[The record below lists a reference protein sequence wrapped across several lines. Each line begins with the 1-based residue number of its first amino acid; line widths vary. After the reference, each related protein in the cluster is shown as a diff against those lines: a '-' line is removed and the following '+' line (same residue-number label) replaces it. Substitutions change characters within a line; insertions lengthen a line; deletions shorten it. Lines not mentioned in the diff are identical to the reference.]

1 MSDLNTNLIAY
12 WALEEASGSDRADA
26 TGNGHTFAE
35 DSAVAQ
41 VAGKVGNA
49 ASFVTGNDRLTCSTI
64 PARSGDMTWAGWFNP
79 RSGVD
84 PTGQEILGRSS
95 DFTLSWQFDGLGLT
109 ERFSWTVYSSVSS
122 YTIQTEVTPDTWH
135 FVVVEYNSTT
145 LNARMKVDNGTTW
158 ASVTTTGTAIQ
169 STGAVNAG
177 TSYDRSIDEL
187 GVWDRL
193 LTDLEIGALYNGN
206 AGVTYP
212 LPIGVSSTWVVP
224 QPARV
229 GAVKPTS
236 VASSWVVPAPSQ
248 VGAVEPTSAAST
260 WVVPAPQRV
269 GTVRPSAV
277 ASSWVVPPPA
287 LVGHNPNNKIK
298 IGDVSLVTGSLDSEV
313 LV

>member
-12 WALEEASGSDRADA
+12 WALEEASGVDRADA

-49 ASFVTGNDRLTCSTI
+49 ASFVTGTDRLSCSTI
-64 PARSGDMTWAGWFNP
+64 PARTGDMTWAGWFNP

-84 PTGQEILGRSS
+84 PTGQELIARSS
-95 DFTLSWQFDGLGLT
+95 DFALTWAFDGLGLT
-109 ERFSWTVYSSVSS
+109 ERFSWTVYSSIGS
-122 YTIQTEVTPDTWH
+122 YTIQAEVPPDTWH
-135 FVVVEYNSTT
+135 FVVVEYDSTT
-145 LNARMKVDNGTTW
+145 LNARLKVDNGAW
-158 ASVTTTGTAIQ
+158 GSVTTAGTAIQ
-169 STGAVNAG
+169 STGLVDAG
-177 TSYDRSIDEL
+177 ASYDRDIDEL
-187 GVWDRL
+187 GLWDRL
-193 LTDLEIGALYNGN
+193 LTDLEISALYNG
-206 AGVTYP
+206 GTGGTYP
-212 LPIGVSSTWVVP
+212 LPIGTFSTWVVAT
-224 QPARV
+224 PARV
-229 GAVKPTS
+229 GAVKPPS

-248 VGAVEPTSAAST
+248 IGAVKPNPAAST

-287 LVGHNPNNKIK
+287 LVGHHPNNVIQ
-298 IGDVSLVTGSLDSEV
+298 IADVSLKTGSIDSEV